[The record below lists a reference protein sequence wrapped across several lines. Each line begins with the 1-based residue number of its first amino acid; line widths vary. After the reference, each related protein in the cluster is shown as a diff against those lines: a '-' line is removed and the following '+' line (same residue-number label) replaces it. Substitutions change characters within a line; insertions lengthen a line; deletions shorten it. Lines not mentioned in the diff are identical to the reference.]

1 MMNQNNSPQTTEVDA
16 SASADCSTAALR
28 VLKEI
33 AQIANL
39 LSGNSCCEEHETQN
53 WRELQKR
60 LLMFQDD
67 SFSSLKSEPKLMS
80 FQESMHKYDGENLS
94 Q

>member
-1 MMNQNNSPQTTEVDA
+1 MTNERSHDEPSEVDA
-16 SASADCSTAALR
+16 SGSSHCSTAALR

-39 LSGNSCCEEHETQN
+39 LSGASCCEEHETHD

-67 SFSSLKSEPKLMS
+67 SFSSLKSEPQLMS
-80 FQESMHKYDGENLS
+80 FQESMNRYYSENLR

>member
-1 MMNQNNSPQTTEVDA
+1 MNTQNGIGEGSGAMLCSP
-16 SASADCSTAALR
+16 AALR

-39 LSGNSCCEEHETQN
+39 LSGDSCCEEHETQN

-80 FQESMHKYDGENLS
+80 FQESMNKYYGENLR

>member
-1 MMNQNNSPQTTEVDA
+1 MANERFQDEPREVDA
-16 SASADCSTAALR
+16 SGSSHCSTAALR

-39 LSGNSCCEEHETQN
+39 LSGASCCEEHETQN

-80 FQESMHKYDGENLS
+80 FQESMNKYYGENLR

>member
-1 MMNQNNSPQTTEVDA
+1 MNTQNGIGEGSGAMPC
-16 SASADCSTAALR
+16 SAAALQ

-39 LSGNSCCEEHETQN
+39 LSGGSCCEEHETQN

-80 FQESMHKYDGENLS
+80 FQASMNKYYGDNLR

>member
-1 MMNQNNSPQTTEVDA
+1 MIEKKQVEH
-16 SASADCSTAALR
+16 SAGTHCSTAALQ

-39 LSGNSCCEEHETQN
+39 LSGDVCCEEHETQN
-53 WRELQKR
+53 WREIQKR
-60 LLMFQDD
+60 LMMFQDD
-67 SFSSLKSEPKLMS
+67 SFSFLKSEPKLMS
-80 FQESMHKYDGENLS
+80 FQESMNKYYGENLR

>member
-1 MMNQNNSPQTTEVDA
+1 MNIENGIGEGSGAMPC
-16 SASADCSTAALR
+16 SAAALR

-33 AQIANL
+33 AQIVNF
-39 LSGNSCCEEHETQN
+39 LSGDACCEEHETQN

-67 SFSSLKSEPKLMS
+67 SFSSLKSEPKLMP
-80 FQESMHKYDGENLS
+80 FQESMNKYYGENLR

>member
-1 MMNQNNSPQTTEVDA
+1 MANERPQDVPSEVDA
-16 SASADCSTAALR
+16 SGSSHCSTAALR

-39 LSGNSCCEEHETQN
+39 LSGAACCEEHETHN

-67 SFSSLKSEPKLMS
+67 SFSSLKSEPRLMS
-80 FQESMHKYDGENLS
+80 FQESMNKYYGENLR